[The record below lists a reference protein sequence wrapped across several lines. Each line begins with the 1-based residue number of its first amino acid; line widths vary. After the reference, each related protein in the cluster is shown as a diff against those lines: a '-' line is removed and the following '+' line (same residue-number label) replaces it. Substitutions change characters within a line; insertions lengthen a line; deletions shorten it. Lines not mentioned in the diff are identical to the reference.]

1 MQVIIDH
8 GPYIVWISAADD
20 FKDEDEEEVDE
31 VEEELALYTFS
42 NNIKSQSFIIV
53 LIIGF
58 SLVLVGYA
66 NFFFAFGRLDNSKC
80 CISTK

>member
-31 VEEELALYTFS
+31 VEEALALYTW
-42 NNIKSQSFIIV
+42 
-53 LIIGF
+53 GPR
-58 SLVLVGYA
+58 
-66 NFFFAFGRLDNSKC
+66 FGRGLATHRRPRVELTPFWSKLNGRDDEE
-80 CISTK
+80 SF